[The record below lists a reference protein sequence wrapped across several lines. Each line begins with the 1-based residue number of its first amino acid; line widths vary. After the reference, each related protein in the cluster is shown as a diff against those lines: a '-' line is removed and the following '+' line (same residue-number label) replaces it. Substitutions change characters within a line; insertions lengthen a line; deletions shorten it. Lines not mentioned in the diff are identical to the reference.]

1 MKSLL
6 IIALTLVTF
15 AAKAQTP
22 AAKETT
28 KATIANVANTAVET
42 PAATTPAATEATPAQ
57 DATAGTGPHI
67 SANFVGT
74 NDLNLLLL
82 REGVKKA

>member
-6 IIALTLVTF
+6 IIALTLITF

-28 KATIANVANTAVET
+28 TATIVNMANTAAEA
-42 PAATTPAATEATPAQ
+42 PAAMSATEASPAQ
-57 DATAGTGPHI
+57 DATAGSAPNI

>member
-1 MKSLL
+1 MKYILTIALSLL
-6 IIALTLVTF
+6 IFT
-15 AAKAQTP
+15 AASAQTP
-22 AAKETT
+22 AAKENTQVSIT
-28 KATIANVANTAVET
+28 NTQSEVKTTAVA
-42 PAATTPAATEATPAQ
+42 PAQQAPAQ

-82 REGVKKA
+82 REGIKKA

>member
-22 AAKETT
+22 AANETT
-28 KATIANVANTAVET
+28 KATITTVANTAVET
-42 PAATTPAATEATPAQ
+42 PAAATPATEATPAQ

-82 REGVKKA
+82 REGVKRA

>member
-6 IIALTLVTF
+6 IIALTLFTF

-28 KATIANVANTAVET
+28 KATIVNVANTAAET
-42 PAATTPAATEATPAQ
+42 PAATTPATEATQAQ

>member
-6 IIALTLVTF
+6 IIALTLFTF

-28 KATIANVANTAVET
+28 KATITTVA
-42 PAATTPAATEATPAQ
+42 AATAEQAPVAAPATEATPAQ
-57 DATAGTGPHI
+57 DATAGSGPHI